1 MGRFKNAP
9 AKLAK
14 EAQFSYTSGGEF
26 RLRRLVNQLPSD
38 IQFFVGDE
46 YIGPYFLL
54 KGVYYTGDKVDQ
66 TTNHVLAPY
75 SIHPDVLKYQARNE
89 KYNDRL
95 ITPKNYTPIIKPNTK
110 QIQRVFVHDVQLGSV
125 TEIEPRKAKYYKKSS
140 EKPLRS
146 RYKVYSLKWQIVG
159 ADALLENT
167 KTMQSMYLPDEILQ
181 YLDPGAFVGSS
192 PAPSSTS
199 TPTSTQS
206 STSSPA
212 PAPASS
218 GVFAGSSGGGS
229 TGGGGG
235 GGY

>member
-9 AKLAK
+9 SKLTK
-14 EAQFSYTSGGEF
+14 KAQFAYTSGGEF
-26 RLRRLVNQLPSD
+26 RLKRLVNQSASD
-38 IQFFVGDE
+38 IQYHIGEE

-54 KGVYYTGDKVDQ
+54 SGTYYTGDKVDPD
-66 TTNHVLAPY
+66 TNHVLASY
-75 SIHPDVLKYQARNE
+75 SIPAEVLKYQARHP
-89 KYNDRL
+89 KFQDQL
-95 ITPKNYTPIIKPNTK
+95 LTPKNYSPVIKPNIK
-110 QIQRVFVHDVQLGSV
+110 QIQRVFIHDIQTGAV
-125 TEIEPRKAKYYKKSS
+125 TEIEPRGAKYYQKADQ
-140 EKPLRS
+140 KPLRS
-146 RYKVYSLKWQIVG
+146 RYKVYSLKWRVTG

-167 KTMQSMYLPDEILQ
+167 KTMQTMYLPDEILQ
-181 YLDPGAFVGSS
+181 YLDPGAYVGSS

-218 GVFAGSSGGGS
+218 GVSAGSS
-229 TGGGGG
+229 GGGGG